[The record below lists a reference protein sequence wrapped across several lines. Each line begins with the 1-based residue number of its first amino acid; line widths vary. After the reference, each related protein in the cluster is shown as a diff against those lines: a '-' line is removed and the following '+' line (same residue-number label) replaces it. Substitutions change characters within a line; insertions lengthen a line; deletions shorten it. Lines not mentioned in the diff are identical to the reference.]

1 MFRRAPFTDADPRPI
16 VCLSANTTWYV
27 VNFRSRLIESLIDQG
42 WRVVV
47 LSPPDR
53 HVEKLAALGAEHVP
67 LTLDNAGT
75 NPLRELGTLWRIRA
89 ALSQIGPSVVLTF
102 TPKINIY
109 LSLVARTL
117 GVPVIANISGLG
129 RAFVSG
135 GWIEKVSRAL
145 YGVALRWPSTVFFQN
160 EEDRAIFIEAGLVDA
175 ARTHR
180 LPGSGVDVDR
190 FSPRP
195 KPQAGPFQFLLV
207 ARLLWDKGVGEFV
220 QAARIVKARHP
231 NVEFALAGF
240 LDVDNPSAV
249 PRSAVEEWERE
260 GVIRFLGSFDD
271 MVPVYAQADCVVL
284 PSYYRE
290 GVPRSLLEAASMG
303 KPVITTDSVGCRDTV
318 EDGVT
323 GWLVKPRDAK
333 DLAAAMASLLALDSI
348 GLEKKAT
355 AARARIERDFDE
367 KLVIDS
373 YHLSLRSVSD
383 QPAVPFK
390 PSWRATSS

>member
-1 MFRRAPFTDADPRPI
+1 MFRRASFTNDDPRPI
-16 VCLSANTTWYV
+16 ACLSANTTWYV

-53 HVEKLAALGAEHVP
+53 HVERLAVLGAEHVP
-67 LTLDNAGT
+67 LALDNAGT
-75 NPLRELGTLWRIRA
+75 NPLRELGTLRRIRKA
-89 ALSQIGPSVVLTF
+89 MSRISPSVVLTF

-135 GWIEKVSRAL
+135 GWIERVSRAL
-145 YGVALRWPSTVFFQN
+145 YGLALRWPSTVFFQN

-220 QAARIVKARHP
+220 EAARIVKAQHP
-231 NVEFALAGF
+231 EVEFALAGF

-249 PRSAVEEWERE
+249 PRSAVEQWERE

-303 KPVITTDSVGCRDTV
+303 TPVITTDSVGCRDTV

-323 GWLVKPRDAK
+323 GWLVKPRDVE
-333 DLAAAMASLLALDSI
+333 DLALKIIAVIDAPAGYLAALQL
-348 GLEKKAT
+348 KA
-355 AARARIERDFDE
+355 RLFIQQSFDE
-367 KLVIDS
+367 RIVIS
-373 YHLSLRSVSD
+373 AYLNAMPSRGNSSRSEFISNI
-383 QPAVPFK
+383 
-390 PSWRATSS
+390 RSST